1 MLGMVGPGGN
11 DRFGEGRLIRLRQ
24 IAVVAP
30 ELASVVADGCAALGA
45 DVCFRD
51 PGVGRFGLENALW
64 ALGGT
69 FLEALAPIR
78 PGTTA
83 GRYLDRRGGPTGY
96 MLILDCNDL
105 APVRLRLAMMNIR
118 IVEDLDVTM
127 HGVSAR
133 ALHLHPRDT
142 GGCLL
147 SIDTHGPDDAM
158 LGSYAWAGPDWHQ
171 QVRPD
176 MAITGAVIACENPE
190 LIALRWST
198 LLVRPWQ
205 QLPDRWRLQLNHG
218 SIDFVAATD
227 DRGEGLSAIRIA
239 GLAAPT
245 RLSGLD
251 LLPD

>member
-1 MLGMVGPGGN
+1 MLRMMRPGGN

-24 IAVVAP
+24 IAMVAP
-30 ELASVVADGCAALGA
+30 ELPPVVDAGCAALAA

-51 PGVGRFGLENALW
+51 PDLAQYGLENALW
-64 ALGGT
+64 SLGGT
-69 FLEALAPIR
+69 FLEALAPIA
-78 PGTTA
+78 PDTTA
-83 GRYLDRRGGPTGY
+83 GRYMKRRGGPTGY
-96 MLILDCNDL
+96 MLILDCTDL

-118 IVEDLDVTM
+118 IVADLDVTQ
-127 HGVSAR
+127 HGASAK

-147 SIDTHGPDDAM
+147 SLDQHGPDRSM
-158 LGSYAWAGPDWHQ
+158 QGSYAWAGPDWHRHT
-171 QVRPD
+171 RPD

-205 QLPDRWRLQLNHG
+205 QLADRWRLQLSHG
-218 SIDFVAATD
+218 SIDFVAVTD
-227 DRGEGLSAIRIA
+227 DRGEGLNAIRIA
-239 GLAAPT
+239 GLAEPM